1 MRKKICLLLVM
12 SLISQLSFGQ
22 SARAILDKVAATLS
36 NKGGVTATFHMSNK
50 GIGSVSGNISSK
62 GRKFHAVT
70 PQAVT
75 WFDGKTQWTYLK
87 RNGEVSVSSP
97 NEAQMQAI
105 NPYSFINIYK
115 KGYAL
120 TRREKGNNYEVTLKA
135 TGRQKIQKMVI
146 VANKRTYTPSTI
158 KLCQNGQWTIFTIS
172 KFRRASLSDSHFRF
186 NAKDYPKAEV
196 IDLR

>member
-1 MRKKICLLLVM
+1 M
-12 SLISQLSFGQ
+12 SLFCQLSFGQ
-22 SARAILDKVAATLS
+22 TARAILDKVAATLS
-36 NKGGVTATFHMSNK
+36 NKSGVTATFQMSNK
-50 GIGSVSGNISSK
+50 NIGSVSGSISIK
-62 GRKFHAVT
+62 GRKFHAAT

-87 RNGEVSVSSP
+87 RNEEVSVSTP
-97 NEAQMQAI
+97 NEAQLQAI

-120 TRREKGNNYEVTLKA
+120 TKQDKGKSYEITLKA
-135 TGRQKIQKMVI
+135 TGKQKIQEMVI
-146 VANKRTYTPSTI
+146 VASKGTYVPSTI
-158 KLCQNGQWTIFTIS
+158 KLCQNGQWTTFTVS
-172 KFRRASLSDSHFRF
+172 KLKQAALSDSQFRF